1 MARNRK
7 KNKKKQKKQQPINL
21 KTEVIKKGQ
30 TLSIKER
37 NFRVVIHN
45 PGVIRAPRYI

>member
-21 KTEVIKKGQ
+21 KTEVKKGQ

-45 PGVIRAPRYI
+45 PGVIRAPKYI

>member
-1 MARNRK
+1 MARNRQKNKKK
-7 KNKKKQKKQQPINL
+7 KNKKINFL
-21 KTEVIKKGQ
+21 EEKIIEIKEK
-30 TLSIKER
+30 TLSLKER